1 MNFGMIFQITVS
13 QYICCLYL
21 KCLLKVKILIAKDFI
36 VNLLK
41 RDPKDRMSA
50 SEALNHDWIKDK
62 REVLIEKKKTNETLT
77 QEHAPI
83 NRVVESSRTLRLE
96 EGYEPSELL
105 EMNDDEICGGSTPII
120 VSGSAT
126 PLPKEGVL
134 AKEKPNGDKVL
145 MPMHL
150 HKKLTK
156 VATDDK

>member
-1 MNFGMIFQITVS
+1 M
-13 QYICCLYL
+13 
-21 KCLLKVKILIAKDFI
+21 KILIAKDFI
-36 VNLLK
+36 INLLK

-62 REVLIEKKKTNETLT
+62 REVPIEKKKTNETLT

-83 NRVVESSRTLRLE
+83 NRVVESSQTLRLE

-105 EMNDDEICGGSTPII
+105 EMNDEICGELTPINA
-120 VSGSAT
+120 SGSAT

-134 AKEKPNGDKVL
+134 TKEKPNGDKVL

-150 HKKLTK
+150 HNKLTK